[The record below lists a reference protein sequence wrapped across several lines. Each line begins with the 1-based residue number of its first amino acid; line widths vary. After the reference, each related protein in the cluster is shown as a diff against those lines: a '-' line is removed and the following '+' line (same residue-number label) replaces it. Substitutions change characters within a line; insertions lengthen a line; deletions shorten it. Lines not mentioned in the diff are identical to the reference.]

1 MSDTEQVF
9 IEKVEHLRTMRELR
23 DTIEQMR
30 REVKSEVGKLSG
42 LRFTSYKDAIEWLTA
57 HNALL
62 DSFRGLCADINHERV
77 SERKAPQ

>member
-1 MSDTEQVF
+1 MSDTEQAL
-9 IEKVEHLRTMRELR
+9 IEKVERLRKMRELR

-57 HNALL
+57 HNAM
-62 DSFRGLCADINHERV
+62 RTE
-77 SERKAPQ
+77 KQAP